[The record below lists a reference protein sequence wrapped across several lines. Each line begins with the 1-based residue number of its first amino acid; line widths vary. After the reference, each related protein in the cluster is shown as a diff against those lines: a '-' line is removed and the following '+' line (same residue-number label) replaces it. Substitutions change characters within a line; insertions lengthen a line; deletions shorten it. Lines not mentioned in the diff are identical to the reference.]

1 MTLVSFKEK
10 SMLGEPEYN
19 MNELFAQLGL
29 DSSDAAIDS
38 FIENNQLGKEEKL
51 IEASIWTDNQRAFL
65 QEEWEKDA
73 EWVEVIDD
81 LNVRMHPDA

>member
-1 MTLVSFKEK
+1 MTVTPFKEK

-29 DSSDAAIDS
+29 DSSDEAIDK
-38 FIENNQLGKEEKL
+38 FVTENQLSSEEKL
-51 IEASIWTDNQRAFL
+51 VDADVWTDSQRMFL
-65 QEEWEKDA
+65 QEEWKKDA
-73 EWVEVIDD
+73 AWVEVIDD